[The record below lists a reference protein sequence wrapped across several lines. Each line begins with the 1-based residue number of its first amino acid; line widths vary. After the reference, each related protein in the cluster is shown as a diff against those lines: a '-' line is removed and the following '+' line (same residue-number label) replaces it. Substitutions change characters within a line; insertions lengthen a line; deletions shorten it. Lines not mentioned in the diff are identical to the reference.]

1 MAEDRSVIL
10 SANTNTKV
18 NEFDGVFGMPN
29 LDKLALHLKCP
40 EYQKEAKIEVKL
52 AERNGKT
59 IPTTSTLKIKV
70 VILKMI
76 TDL

>member
-10 SANTNTKV
+10 NANTNLKV
-18 NEFDGVFGMPN
+18 NEFDGVFGMSN

-40 EYQKEAKIEVKL
+40 TTKDAKLNVVT

-59 IPTTSTLKIKV
+59 VHTYPSLKMQV